1 MTFQYYQ
8 VFSKRSVVLRS
19 LVIGIDERLQNEA
32 RVVFGR
38 IISPVQHAV
47 ETTKADGLRAEV
59 ISYFMY
65 NFKEYKDL
73 DLAVINS
80 NMPVQFASVGDRII
94 AMTVPKCLPGYPKK
108 RVSK

>member
-1 MTFQYYQ
+1 MTFQDYQ

-19 LVIGIDERLQNEA
+19 LVIGMDERLQNEA
-32 RVVFGR
+32 RDVFGR

-65 NFKEYKDL
+65 NVYTLYKSYIYMFICFNEL
-73 DLAVINS
+73 SYTHTCTIL
-80 NMPVQFASVGDRII
+80 FG
-94 AMTVPKCLPGYPKK
+94 
-108 RVSK
+108 